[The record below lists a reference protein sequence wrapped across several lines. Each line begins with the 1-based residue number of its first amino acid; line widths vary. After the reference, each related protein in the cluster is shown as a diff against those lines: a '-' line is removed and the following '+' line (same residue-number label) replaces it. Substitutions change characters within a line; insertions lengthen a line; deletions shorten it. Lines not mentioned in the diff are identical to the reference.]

1 VAGVTAAVLVFAFA
15 LALVAYAYVG
25 YPALVLLAARLRP
38 APPVRKA
45 PLTPRLTVIL
55 IVRDEEGNL
64 AEKLRNCLALDY
76 PRDLLEVLVVSDG
89 STDGTEAVAEGFG
102 DRGVRLLRL
111 RPARG
116 KAAALNAAV
125 PESRGE
131 VLLLTD
137 ARQHLGADAA
147 RQLVACLAD
156 PTVGA
161 VSGELHLRPPATPS
175 PSDGVAVYWSL
186 EKRLRR
192 AESRLDSTVGVTGA
206 IYALR
211 KELFRPLDERTV
223 LDDVAVP
230 MDVVMAGRRVVF
242 EPGAAAWD
250 AVFADP
256 AREYRRKVRTLA
268 GNYQLVRLRPALL
281 DPRRNRLLWQFVS
294 HKLARLAVPWCLLAL
309 LVSSGVL
316 APRGP
321 FGASVLLL
329 QAAFYALAL
338 LAWAAR
344 VLLPRARI
352 ARVLSFPYAFVLL
365 NVAAAAALVEA
376 VRGRTTAGWKEAG
389 R

>member
-1 VAGVTAAVLVFAFA
+1 MTAAGLVFV
-15 LALVAYAYVG
+15 LALSAIVYAYLG
-25 YPALVLLAARLRP
+25 YPALVALAARLRP
-38 APPVRKA
+38 APAVRRA
-45 PLTPRLTVIL
+45 PATPDLTVL
-55 IVRDEEGNL
+55 LVARDEESCL
-64 AEKLRNCLALDY
+64 EAKLLNCLALQY
-76 PRDLLEVLVVSDG
+76 PPDRLEILVVSDG
-89 STDGTEAVAEGFG
+89 STDGTEALAEGFRE
-102 DRGVRLLRL
+102 RGVRLLRL

-125 PESRGE
+125 AAARGE

-137 ARQHLGADAA
+137 ARQHLDPDAA

-161 VSGELHLRPPATPS
+161 VSGELHLRPLAASS
-175 PSDGVAVYWSL
+175 PSEGVAAYWSL

-230 MDVVMAGRRVVF
+230 MEVAMAGWRVVF

-250 AVFADP
+250 TLPAEP

-294 HKLARLAVPWCLLAL
+294 HKLARLAVPWCLLVL
-309 LVSSGVL
+309 LASSAVL
-316 APRGP
+316 AARTT
-321 FGASVLLL
+321 FGQVAFGL
-329 QAAFYALAL
+329 QIAFYLAAL
-338 LAWAAR
+338 LAGAARRLPGSGWAAR
-344 VLLPRARI
+344 ALAI
-352 ARVLSFPYAFVLL
+352 PYSFVLL
-365 NVAAAAALVEA
+365 NVAAAAALVL
-376 VRGRTTAGWKEAG
+376 VLRGRTTAAWKERG

>member
-1 VAGVTAAVLVFAFA
+1 MTVAGVVFA
-15 LALVAYAYVG
+15 LALAAVVYAYLG
-25 YPALVLLAARLRP
+25 YPALVAVAARLRP
-38 APPVRKA
+38 APAVRRA
-45 PLTPRLTVIL
+45 AATPELTVIL
-55 IVRDEEGNL
+55 VARDEESCLEG
-64 AEKLRNCLALDY
+64 KLRNCLALDY
-76 PRDLLEVLVVSDG
+76 PPDRLEILVVSDG
-89 STDGTEAVAEGFG
+89 STDRTEAVAEGFG
-102 DRGVRLLRL
+102 ARGVRLLRL

-125 PESRGE
+125 PAARGE
-131 VLLLTD
+131 ILLLTD
-137 ARQHLGADAA
+137 ARQHLDADAA

-175 PSDGVAVYWSL
+175 PSEGLAAYWSL

-211 KELFRPLDERTV
+211 KEFFRPLDERTV

-230 MDVVMAGRRVVF
+230 MEVVMAGRRVVF

-250 AVFADP
+250 TLAADP

-268 GNYQLVRLRPALL
+268 GNYQLVLLRPALL

-309 LVSSGVL
+309 LASSAVL
-316 APRGP
+316 ATRST
-321 FGASVLLL
+321 FGRAALAIQL
-329 QAAFYALAL
+329 AFYLVAL
-338 LAWAAR
+338 LAGAVR
-344 VLLPRARI
+344 RLPRRGWASR
-352 ARVLSFPYAFVLL
+352 ALSLPYSFLLL
-365 NVAAAAALVEA
+365 NVAAAAALVE
-376 VRGRTTAGWKEAG
+376 VLRGRPTAAWKEAG

>member
-1 VAGVTAAVLVFAFA
+1 MSAAGLVFAI
-15 LALVAYAYVG
+15 ALVTVVYVYLG
-25 YPALVLLAARLRP
+25 YPALVALAAWLRP

-45 PLTPRLTVIL
+45 AVTPELTVIT
-55 IVRDEEGNL
+55 VARDEEACL
-64 AEKLRNCLALDY
+64 EDKLLNCLALDY
-76 PRDLLEVLVVSDG
+76 PPDRREILVVSDG
-89 STDGTEAVAEGFG
+89 STDRTEAIAEGFRN
-102 DRGVRLLRL
+102 RGVRLLSL

-116 KAAALNAAV
+116 KAAALNEAV
-125 PESRGE
+125 PRARGE

-137 ARQHLGADAA
+137 ARQHLAADSA

-175 PSDGVAVYWSL
+175 PSGGVAVYWSL

-230 MDVVMAGRRVVF
+230 MEVVMAGRRVVF

-250 AVFADP
+250 TIPADP

-268 GNYQLVRLRPALL
+268 GNYQLIRLRPALL

-309 LVSSGVL
+309 LASSAVL
-316 APRGP
+316 ATRGAL
-321 FGASVLLL
+321 GRTALGL
-329 QAAFYALAL
+329 QLAFYLAAL
-338 LAWAAR
+338 LAG
-344 VLLPRARI
+344 RARPRPGWGWI
-352 ARVLSFPYAFVLL
+352 ARMLSLPYAFVLL
-365 NVAAAAALVEA
+365 NVAAAAALLEVL
-376 VRGRTTAGWKEAG
+376 RGRPTAAWKEAA